1 MVPLSSRN
9 ALVILSSFSLPFPFH
24 TLQSEKGVTWLA
36 WIPFILPKW
45 HIGPYY
51 LSSTYVFHD
60 RHVVDNS
67 HGTLWS
73 SMVSCFHLPSWLWMV
88 IRNIRTLGPREELG
102 LFTLKTLRIYWSIK
116 RSPLAA
122 GDDYSPKCLIFIP
135 YFPAGAEILPLAI
148 INYILIWTPCV
159 CGCVIYIFDKPI
171 DHRK

>member
-88 IRNIRTLGPREELG
+88 IRNIRTLGPRGAWTVHAQNSSYLLIDQAESVSSWWR
-102 LFTLKTLRIYWSIK
+102 LFTKMFDLYSIFSG
-116 RSPLAA
+116 RGRNSSF
-122 GDDYSPKCLIFIP
+122 GDDHQL
-135 YFPAGAEILPLAI
+135 YFDLNPV
-148 INYILIWTPCV
+148 CV
-159 CGCVIYIFDKPI
+159 WVCDIYIW
-171 DHRK
+171 